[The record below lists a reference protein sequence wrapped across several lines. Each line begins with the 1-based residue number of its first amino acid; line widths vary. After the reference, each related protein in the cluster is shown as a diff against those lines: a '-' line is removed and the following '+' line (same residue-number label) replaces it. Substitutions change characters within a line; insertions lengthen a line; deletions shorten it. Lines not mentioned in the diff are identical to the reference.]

1 MFLLTPHSLRYAFG
15 YEANDTSANTF
26 FWFMHS
32 VTLTL
37 HGMVCIQSYIQYR
50 LLGYRML
57 IVNLGVKLCS
67 SICLCMYAYMPSS
80 IYCDR

>member
-1 MFLLTPHSLRYAFG
+1 MCVFVNRMYSLLKTVLAPHSLRYAFG

-37 HGMVCIQSYIQYR
+37 HGMVIE
-50 LLGYRML
+50 L
-57 IVNLGVKLCS
+57 
-67 SICLCMYAYMPSS
+67 
-80 IYCDR
+80 